1 MVYVIESDFLQV
13 IDQDD
18 LDILK
23 TGGSLDGA
31 VLKAVQEASTYLA
44 VDYDTDKIFDVDD
57 PIISEYVQGHI
68 VDIALYHL
76 HARINPR
83 NIPEIRVQRRDDA
96 VKWLKDV
103 ANPRTNITAPKAFPR
118 RDYGENR
125 GSDISW
131 GSRKKRNNYY

>member
-1 MVYVIESDFLQV
+1 MLYVAENDFLQV

-18 LDILK
+18 LDVLK
-23 TGGSLDGA
+23 TGGDLNRSII
-31 VLKAVQEASTYLA
+31 KAVEEVASYLA
-44 VDYDTDKIFDVDD
+44 VDYDTDAIFDADE
-57 PIISEYVQGHI
+57 PIESEILKGYI

-83 NIPEIRVQRRDDA
+83 QIPDIRVQRRDDA
-96 VKWLKDV
+96 VKWLSNV
-103 ANPRTNITAPKAFPR
+103 ANPRTNITAPKNLPR

-131 GSRKKRNNYY
+131 GSRPKRQNYY